1 MNSYTI
7 EEVSFHNSENDA
19 WIVINHFVYDITD
32 FINKH
37 PGGKSLLLQVAGT
50 DATDYF
56 NELHQ
61 PSILE
66 DYAENYKIGELN

>member
-1 MNSYTI
+1 MITYTLD
-7 EEVSFHNSENDA
+7 EVSQHNSENDA
-19 WIVINHFVYDITD
+19 WIVINNFVYDITD
-32 FINKH
+32 FINEH
-37 PGGKSLLLQVAGT
+37 PGGKDILLQFIGT
-50 DATDYF
+50 DASEFF